1 MGGRTLPTGAVSR
14 AVPWGRGGYTVRLGR
29 LSLAMLEE
37 PASDSSSVPWGRL
50 THTQGPLNPSLS
62 PYEDSFCLQAGRLS
76 SGSCPHPTASQP
88 ARGCGPCPGLCR
100 RPFLQLPSLPW
111 PGADFKDQYKP
122 VTTSY
127 DYDAPL
133 SEAGD
138 PTEKLF
144 AIRTV
149 ISKVLS
155 LTGWGAH
162 STGHHCLCQGNG
174 DTEGPGRAGDI
185 CLLALGAADSLLFSS
200 SPCQLARC
208 HPPPPNLPMA
218 GCPCRR

>member
-1 MGGRTLPTGAVSR
+1 MGAHCRAGGAFPWPSLRSLLQAPVLSHGAGRHIPQGA
-14 AVPWGRGGYTVRLGR
+14 
-29 LSLAMLEE
+29 
-37 PASDSSSVPWGRL
+37 
-50 THTQGPLNPSLS
+50 LNRSLS
-62 PYEDSFCLQAGRLS
+62 PPGTPFVPRQRPPVLGHALPIALQSAQGW
-76 SGSCPHPTASQP
+76 
-88 ARGCGPCPGLCR
+88 GPCPELCQS
-100 RPFLQLPSLPW
+100 PFLQLPLLPW

-155 LTGWGAH
+155 LAGGGGQYWAPLPVPGKRGTQRVLAGQE
-162 STGHHCLCQGNG
+162 TFPCL
-174 DTEGPGRAGDI
+174 PR
-185 CLLALGAADSLLFSS
+185 GAADSLLFSS
-200 SPCQLARC
+200 SPCQSVQC
-208 HPPPPNLPMA
+208 HLPPPSTPMA
-218 GCPCRR
+218 GWPCGR